1 MPSLRYHEQSDGPPP
16 FRLQEIM
23 GVHLKNPTSR
33 MHVCTEQL
41 ALEMIQVYV
50 QQKEREK

>member
-1 MPSLRYHEQSDGPPP
+1 
-16 FRLQEIM
+16 M
-23 GVHLKNPTSR
+23 GVHLKNPASR